1 MTSDVPNVNMNNIF
15 LFHKG
20 VKISIAYHFVKGR
33 TSVQEVA
40 ILWKDGPIEIV
51 GTFTDAL
58 CSLQDVLE
66 SVKNTIDNE
75 VDVYDSS
82 K

>member
-1 MTSDVPNVNMNNIF
+1 MTNDVPYVNMNNIF

-20 VKISIAYHFVKGR
+20 VKISIAHHLVNGK

-40 ILWKDGPIEIV
+40 ILWEDGPIEIV
-51 GTFTDAL
+51 GTFNDDL
-58 CSLQDVLE
+58 CSLQDALE
-66 SVKNTIDNE
+66 SVKNTIDSE

>member
-20 VKISIAYHFVKGR
+20 VKISIAYHFVKGK

-40 ILWKDGPIEIV
+40 ILWKDGP
-51 GTFTDAL
+51 
-58 CSLQDVLE
+58 
-66 SVKNTIDNE
+66 
-75 VDVYDSS
+75 
-82 K
+82 